1 MAVKGASKLFS
12 PIGKAFKAIGSKIK
26 TVFKGLGSKI
36 IKMLS
41 KILAC
46 CNKNL

>member
-1 MAVKGASKLFS
+1 MAGSKGVNKVLS

-36 IKMLS
+36 LKDNCPKYLV
-41 KILAC
+41 LD
-46 CNKNL
+46 LT